1 MLDGLPPHILS
12 PQPNLARIKMSNCG
26 QKDWA
31 IFRRT
36 PKADVFLGRVKAPD
50 EEMSIA
56 MAIEKAGCDNR
67 YHQRTLVA
75 RKVEGMEL
83 DEDPEYCE

>member
-50 EEMSIA
+50 EQAAIVR
-56 MAIEKAGCDNR
+56 AIEKLAVTNR
-67 YHQRTLVA
+67 YHQRALIA
-75 RKVEGMEL
+75 RMAEQIRL
-83 DEDPEYCE
+83 DNYPETCE